1 MASSMNGLTKSE
13 HKVLKYL
20 QFAFPGYAWCKTA
33 GKGMLDFM
41 GRPPADKN
49 LPMLFVESKCGNDRA
64 RDSQS
69 EWAKSDFGVGCC
81 KYVVYTPDDSSAW
94 CVLYTWDDWL
104 LFVEHEDVVARAER
118 KSKEKRATT
127 EQLPGMYQIARAFGS
142 ARMCVLEDGTCLV
155 QKDSMFRAEE
165 TPSVPTSTHA
175 LRSRLIQ
182 DGSLMPEAGCLKL
195 MRDTEFT
202 STSAAASAVLGCS
215 ASGPFEWKPVSTELS
230 AN

>member
-1 MASSMNGLTKSE
+1 
-13 HKVLKYL
+13 
-20 QFAFPGYAWCKTA
+20 
-33 GKGMLDFM
+33 
-41 GRPPADKN
+41 
-49 LPMLFVESKCGNDRA
+49 MLFVESKCGNDRA
-64 RDSQS
+64 RDSQI
-69 EWAKSDFGVGCC
+69 EWAGSEFGVGCC

-94 CVLYTWDDWL
+94 CVLYTWDDWK
-104 LFVEHEDVVARAER
+104 LFVEGEDVVARAER

-182 DGSLMPEAGCLKL
+182 DGSLMPEAGCLRL
-195 MRDTEFT
+195 IRDTEFT

-215 ASGPFEWKPVSTELS
+215 ASGPFEWKPVSAELS

>member
-41 GRPPADKN
+41 GRPPADNN

-64 RDSQS
+64 RDSQI
-69 EWAKSDFGVGCC
+69 EWADSEFGVGCC

-104 LFVEHEDVVARAER
+104 LFVTDRSRRVVR
-118 KSKEKRATT
+118 
-127 EQLPGMYQIARAFGS
+127 S
-142 ARMCVLEDGTCLV
+142 AL
-155 QKDSMFRAEE
+155 DSQG
-165 TPSVPTSTHA
+165 VA
-175 LRSRLIQ
+175 LRWLLLCKRNASRE
-182 DGSLMPEAGCLKL
+182 MAG
-195 MRDTEFT
+195 
-202 STSAAASAVLGCS
+202 
-215 ASGPFEWKPVSTELS
+215 
-230 AN
+230 

>member
-1 MASSMNGLTKSE
+1 MTISMSGLTKSE

-155 QKDSMFRAEE
+155 QKDSMFRSEE

-195 MRDTEFT
+195 TRDIEFT
-202 STSAAASAVLGCS
+202 STSAAASAVLGSS